1 MNNKKT
7 IILAVVLIALVG
19 LAFAYQGPI
28 KQWQENV
35 SKQKNFLAAINT
47 EKIDKI
53 VVAKNGETTL
63 EKGSDGWLVG
73 DLPTDQAGTKFKAG
87 KLAVQE
93 VLDKLS
99 NAATAQLELVSTN
112 KAKKADFKTDSSGV
126 TVKIYQAG
134 KEIAKLVVGKVAGDY
149 QSSYIASPDTDS
161 TYLLKGVNLSYALDK
176 TDWRERVIF
185 VGEAAKFSKLRI
197 QQGKVQFTA
206 DLSGEKWTAED
217 AKKTPLNKDKVGK
230 IIALMANLTA
240 ADIPAQDFKTAGLE
254 KNQLI
259 VEASGSGVK
268 NTLMV
273 GNDNGKGMFYAKSG
287 DSDIIY
293 LISQADRDELNK
305 NQAQLK

>member
-73 DLPTDQAGTKFKAG
+73 GTKFKAS

-149 QSSYIASPDTDS
+149 QSSYIANPDTDS

-185 VGEAAKFSKLRI
+185 AGEAAKFSKLRI

-206 DLSGEKWTAED
+206 GLSGEKWTVED
-217 AKKTPLNKDKVGK
+217 AKKTLLNKDKVGK

-240 ADIPAQDFKTAGLE
+240 ADIPAQDFKAAGLE

-287 DSDIIY
+287 DSDMIY
-293 LISQADRDELNK
+293 LISKADRDELNK
-305 NQAQLK
+305 KQDQLK